1 MIVIIYGSEPFDSA
15 MPTPPPADLPAA
27 SEDKNRRSEG
37 DRRAEDR
44 RRSAKGL
51 FEVRARRDR
60 IVEDRR
66 QLKRRFESRFFRL
79 AFWRRGG
86 AS

>member
-1 MIVIIYGSEPFDSA
+1 MTTQPSPDPSPDTIE
-15 MPTPPPADLPAA
+15 ADKRLA
-27 SEDKNRRSEG
+27 DG

-51 FEVRARRDR
+51 FELRAKRDR

-66 QLKRRFESRFFRL
+66 QQKRRTHSRFRL
-79 AFWRRGG
+79 AFWRRSD
-86 AS
+86 A

>member
-1 MIVIIYGSEPFDSA
+1 MSTEPSPDPS
-15 MPTPPPADLPAA
+15 PDTIEAD
-27 SEDKNRRSEG
+27 KRRADG

-51 FEVRARRDR
+51 FELRARRDR

-66 QLKRRFESRFFRL
+66 QLKRRTPSRFRL
-79 AFWRRGG
+79 AFWRRSD
-86 AS
+86 A

>member
-1 MIVIIYGSEPFDSA
+1 MALQSSTRESTDFSD
-15 MPTPPPADLPAA
+15 D
-27 SEDKNRRSEG
+27 DKRRSEG

-51 FEVRARRDR
+51 FEMRARRDR

-66 QLKRRFESRFFRL
+66 QKNRRGGSRFKL
-79 AFWRRGG
+79 AFWRRSD
-86 AS
+86 A